1 MAKGSTR
8 GFDRQKERNCMS
20 EIYEP
25 PLESSKKRI
34 SAFGVRAKER
44 LLTQVRQEPVKTF
57 SIILAGSIL
66 LSVLVGYGISRMEEE
81 SKRQRFVE
89 DWMRE
94 VTKWIGRHGRNIGD
108 PIRGSLEATK
118 SAVEE
123 FSNSSA
129 RVGRHLHP
137 FLEKQKHAFLNLF

>member
-1 MAKGSTR
+1 
-8 GFDRQKERNCMS
+8 MS
-20 EIYEP
+20 EVYEP
-25 PLESSKKRI
+25 AVESSRKTI
-34 SAFGVRAKER
+34 SAFSARAKER
-44 LLTQVRQEPVKTF
+44 LLAQVRQEPAKTF

-89 DWMRE
+89 DWIRE
-94 VTKWIGRHGRNIGD
+94 VTKWIGRHGRDIAD
-108 PIRGSLEATK
+108 PIKGSLEATK

-129 RVGRHLHP
+129 RVGRHVHP
-137 FLEKQKHAFLNLF
+137 FLEKQKHAFFNLF